1 MTTYLTALLG
11 GLMIGAAS
19 AALLLLRGQVAGI
32 SSAFGNLVLAKVGDG
47 AWRVAFIAGLLAAIP
62 FYLLATGTRPP
73 MELAIGPLGAV
84 IAGLLV
90 GFGTAQGGG
99 CTSGHGVCGLANLSR
114 RSLVATVVFMGVA
127 AATVFVRR
135 HLIGA

>member
-1 MTTYLTALLG
+1 MTAYLTAAAG
-11 GLMIGAAS
+11 GVMIGAAA

-32 SSAFGNLVLAKVGDG
+32 SSAFGNLVLGKVGDG
-47 AWRVAFIAGLLAAIP
+47 AWRAAFIAGLVAAIP
-62 FYLLATGTRPP
+62 LYLLATGVQPP
-73 MELAIGPLGAV
+73 LELAIGPVGAV

-90 GFGTAQGGG
+90 GFGTARGGG

-114 RSLVATVVFMGVA
+114 RSLVATFLFMSVAVV
-127 AATVFVRR
+127 TVFVRR